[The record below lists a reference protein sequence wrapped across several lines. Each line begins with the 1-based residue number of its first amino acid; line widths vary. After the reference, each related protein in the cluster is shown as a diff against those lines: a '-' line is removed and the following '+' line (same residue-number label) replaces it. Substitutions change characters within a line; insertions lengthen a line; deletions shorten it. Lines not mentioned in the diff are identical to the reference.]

1 MSKNDTFIERLRMAP
16 LMLAFWGMGT
26 PAAYGILISTRAV
39 ADFGS
44 SSIKT
49 LSFLEELILR
59 KSL

>member
-1 MSKNDTFIERLRMAP
+1 MAP